1 MLFAGTLISSNT
13 DTTKVKTTG
22 TVIDTD
28 LVLPKGFTA
37 TAVVDQLGGNRHLFV
52 NTNGDVYVKLDKLKD
67 GKGIIVLRDANK
79 DGKYEVVKS
88 FGNFTGTGITVKN
101 GYLYASSD
109 EEVYRYKM
117 NAANEVADP
126 DHPEKIVTG
135 LLKAG
140 QHESKSIALDNVGN
154 LYVTIGAPANA
165 CQVVDRTAGSPGKD
179 PCPLLEKAG
188 GIWQFKA
195 NKLNQSYAQGVRY
208 ATGIRNIVG
217 VYWNTIQNQLYGVQ
231 HGRDQLAAFYP
242 KLYSNE
248 QSAELP
254 AEEFFLIKKGS
265 DFGWP
270 YCYYDQ
276 LQKKKVLGPEYG
288 GDGKQIGRCA
298 GKDLPIMGFPGHW
311 VYIGDTPV
319 IHGPFTFDHTT
330 QYITTRMRGGLISMT
345 FSGNDLGSFARL
357 GYVRYRYSPQGRR

>member
-1 MLFAGTLISSNT
+1 MTISSMRPALFFMLFAGTLISSNT

-109 EEVYRYKM
+109 EEVFRYKM

-195 NKLNQSYAQGVRY
+195 NKLN
-208 ATGIRNIVG
+208 
-217 VYWNTIQNQLYGVQ
+217 
-231 HGRDQLAAFYP
+231 H
-242 KLYSNE
+242 
-248 QSAELP
+248 
-254 AEEFFLIKKGS
+254 
-265 DFGWP
+265 
-270 YCYYDQ
+270 
-276 LQKKKVLGPEYG
+276 
-288 GDGKQIGRCA
+288 
-298 GKDLPIMGFPGHW
+298 
-311 VYIGDTPV
+311 
-319 IHGPFTFDHTT
+319 
-330 QYITTRMRGGLISMT
+330 
-345 FSGNDLGSFARL
+345 
-357 GYVRYRYSPQGRR
+357 